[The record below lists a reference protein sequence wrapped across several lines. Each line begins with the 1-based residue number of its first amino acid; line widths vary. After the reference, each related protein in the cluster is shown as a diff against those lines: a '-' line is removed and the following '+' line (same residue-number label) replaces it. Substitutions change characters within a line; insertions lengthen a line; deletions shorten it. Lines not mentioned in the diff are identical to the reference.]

1 MAKAAKTIKI
11 QQTGSPLRRD
21 GRQRTMLIGLGLNK
35 MGRTREIV
43 DTPSTRSML
52 DKLKHMVRV
61 VED

>member
-1 MAKAAKTIKI
+1 MAKDGKKIKI
-11 QQTGSPLRRD
+11 QQVGSPLRRD

-35 MGRTREIV
+35 MNRTREVV
-43 DTPSTRSML
+43 DNAATRGML